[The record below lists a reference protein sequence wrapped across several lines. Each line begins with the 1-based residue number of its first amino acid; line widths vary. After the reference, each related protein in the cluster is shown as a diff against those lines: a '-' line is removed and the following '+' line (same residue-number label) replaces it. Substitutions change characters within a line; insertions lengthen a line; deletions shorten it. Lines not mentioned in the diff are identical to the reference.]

1 MPRALVALLLAAATG
16 MALSTIGRG
25 LKELGEEEAPGR
37 VRRPGAGRKP
47 AIAKDPTLM
56 SDLEALV
63 EPTTRGDPDRWTC
76 KTASPSQAG
85 LRLPARLEDTAR
97 AVMSI

>member
-1 MPRALVALLLAAATG
+1 

-56 SDLEALV
+56 SDLEAH
-63 EPTTRGDPDRWTC
+63 DPRRPRLAVALDLC
-76 KTASPSQAG
+76 KSASPSQAG

>member
-63 EPTTRGDPDRWTC
+63 EPTTRGDPDWPLRWTC
-76 KTASPSQAG
+76 AKAPHRRRRSSDCQLDWRTRQG
-85 LRLPARLEDTAR
+85 R
-97 AVMSI
+97 